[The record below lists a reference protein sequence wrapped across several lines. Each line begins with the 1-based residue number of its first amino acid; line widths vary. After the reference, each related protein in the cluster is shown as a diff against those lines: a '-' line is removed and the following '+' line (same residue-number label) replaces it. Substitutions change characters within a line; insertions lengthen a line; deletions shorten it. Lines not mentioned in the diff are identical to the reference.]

1 MNNENLTEFYDWQEM
16 EGRISKPKIQLLTLE
31 KLRLDI
37 NKMINNSEDLHM
49 NPGIEE
55 MGKNFDSLL
64 NTYYDLGDL

>member
-1 MNNENLTEFYDWQEM
+1 MNNENLTEFYDWQEV

>member
-1 MNNENLTEFYDWQEM
+1 MNNENLMELYAWQEV

-31 KLRLDI
+31 KVRLGI
-37 NKMINNSEDLHM
+37 NKMIDNSENLHM

-55 MGKNFDSLL
+55 MGRNFDSLL

>member
-1 MNNENLTEFYDWQEM
+1 MNNENLTELYDWQEV
-16 EGRISKPKIQLLTLE
+16 EGRISRPKIQLLTLE

-37 NKMINNSEDLHM
+37 NKMINNSENLHM

-64 NTYYDLGDL
+64 NTYYDLGEL